1 MLGIKIFN
9 GLPKAIKDISKTP
22 NKFKI
27 GLKHFLH
34 THSFYSLEKFFNQQ

>member
-9 GLPKAIKDISKTP
+9 ALPKAIKDISRKP

-27 GLKHFLH
+27 GLKHILR
-34 THSFYSLEKFFNQQ
+34 THSFYSLDEFFNQQ